1 MGAVPIPHLI
11 LQNSDGRDIGIG
23 ETPDVAP
30 AEPLIDAL
38 REARSVFK
46 GQTMWVYQIFFTTP

>member
-1 MGAVPIPHLI
+1 MSAIPIPYLI
-11 LQNSDGRDIGIG
+11 LQNSDGRDLVIG
-23 ETPDVAP
+23 ETPDVGP

-46 GQTMWVYQIFFTTP
+46 GQTVRVYQIFFTTP